1 MIQRSI
7 SEVGNE
13 EKVQIHFKFTEL
25 HKGYAFIG
33 REHALDNCD
42 IYLIVQEIDKMRANR
57 AHNLE
62 VKNVY
67 RRVFINKHKNK
78 PAPPTKKMRSPRPDS
93 KKKAIARELNIVHDL
108 AGYIDEVVERKVP
121 STRIQN
127 DVMAMAFANATR

>member
-13 EKVQIHFKFTEL
+13 EKVQIHFKFTEQ
-25 HKGYAFIG
+25 HKGYAFTG

-42 IYLIVQEIDKMRANR
+42 IFLIVQEIDKMRANR

-62 VKNVY
+62 VKHVY

-78 PAPPTKKMRSPRPDS
+78 PVVQRKQKEPKQVRRENTERKK
-93 KKKAIARELNIVHDL
+93 ELN
-108 AGYIDEVVERKVP
+108 AGWV
-121 STRIQN
+121 S
-127 DVMAMAFANATR
+127 AFENAKQM